1 MGVSMINKLIELCA
15 HNKFLVFLF
24 IGIALLWGL
33 WSIKNI
39 KLDGI
44 PDLSDT
50 QVIIYSRWDR
60 SPDIMED
67 QVTYPIISALLG
79 VPKVKDIRGFSDFG
93 FSYVYIIFEDGTDI
107 YWARSRTL
115 EYLSNILPRLPQ
127 GVNVELARDETAIGW
142 VFQYALIDKT
152 GKNDLSQL
160 RTFQDWYLRYALQAV
175 PGVAEVAPIGG
186 FVKQYQ
192 VNVDPNKLVAYNIP
206 IDRVIDAVRA
216 GNNDVG
222 GRLVEFSGLEYMV
235 RGIGY
240 IKKVSDVENI
250 VVGTGRTGGTPILV
264 RDLGVVTL
272 GPDIRRGVADLNGEG
287 EVVGGIVIM
296 RFGENALR
304 VIERVRAKL
313 EEMKPSLPSG
323 VEIVTTYDR
332 GELIDRAI
340 MTLKDTLIEELII
353 VSIVIMI
360 FLWHIPSA
368 IVPMITIP
376 ITIILSFIP
385 MYLMDLTANIM
396 SLGGIAIAI
405 GAMVDAA
412 IVVVEQTHKK
422 LEHWD
427 EAGRPGNYKDV
438 VISAVKE
445 VGGPSF
451 FALLVIAVSFMPV
464 FTLAGMEGRLFKP
477 LAFTKNFSMAI
488 AAVLAIT
495 LDPAIRLLFTHMD
508 PYKFKPKFLCRIVN
522 VLLVGKIHSE
532 ETHPISRPLMKL
544 YHPLCEFVLRH
555 RWTTVIAALLIVLAT
570 VPIFEKLGSEF
581 MPPLFEGDLL
591 YMPMTLPGISVTE
604 AQKLLQIQD
613 KVLKTFPEVALVFG
627 KAGRAETATDPAPFS
642 MMETVVLLK
651 PESEWP
657 VKARWYS
664 SWAPE
669 WLRKILGRFWRDRKT
684 PDELIYGPGGFDE
697 KMRFPGVTNS
707 WTYPIKARIDM
718 LSTGVRTP
726 IGIKIMGADLE
737 KVQQLGEHI
746 EMLLKDVPGTKSVF
760 AERTAGGYFLDFT
773 LKRPE
778 LARYGLTIDQANSIV
793 MSAIGGEN
801 VTTTIEGRE
810 RYPVNV
816 RYFRD
821 FRDDIEKLR
830 RVLVPVRS
838 GSPSPGGGMGGG
850 MGGSG
855 GAIGSGGTHVPIT
868 EIAEIS
874 MKTGPGMIRD
884 ENGRLSGYVFIDLDT
899 SKRDIGGYVADAKKV
914 IKANL
919 QLPAGYQLIWS
930 GQFEFMERVKERLI
944 VVVPITIFLI
954 FLLLYFNTRSITKTM
969 IIFLAVPFSA
979 VGAIWFL
986 YLLGYNT
993 SIAVWVGLIAL
1004 MGVDAETGMFMLLYL
1019 DIAHHDAQA
1028 KGKMRNWNDLR
1039 EAIVEGAVKRLRPK
1053 VMTVGVMF
1061 MGLVPIMWSVGSGA
1075 DTMKRI
1081 AAPMIGGIFTS
1092 FIMELCVYPA
1102 IYAIWKWNFGLKKQ
1116 LSRTGGSPT

>member
-1 MGVSMINKLIELCA
+1 MINRLIELCA
-15 HNKFLVFLF
+15 HNKFMVIIF
-24 IGIALLWGL
+24 IGMAVLAGF

-39 KLDGI
+39 TLDAI

-60 SPDIMED
+60 SPDIIED
-67 QVTYPIISALLG
+67 QVTYPITSALLG

-93 FSYVYIIFEDGTDI
+93 YSYVYVIFEDGTDI

-115 EYLSNILPRLPQ
+115 EYLSNILPKLPQ

-152 GKNDLSQL
+152 GKNDLAQL
-160 RTFQDWYLRYALQAV
+160 RSFQDWHLRYALQAV

-186 FVKQYQ
+186 FVRQYQ
-192 VNVDPNKLVAYNIP
+192 VNLDPNKLVAYNVS
-206 IDRVIDAVRA
+206 IDRVIEAVRT

-222 GRLVEFSGLEYMV
+222 GRLLEFSGREYMV
-235 RGIGY
+235 RGRGY
-240 IKKVSDVENI
+240 IKKVSDIEDI
-250 VVGTGRTGGTPILV
+250 VVGTSKSGGTPILIKQ
-264 RDLGVVTL
+264 LGAVTL
-272 GPDIRRGVADLNGEG
+272 GPDIRRGIADLNGEG

-296 RFGENALR
+296 RFGENALK

-313 EEMKPSLPSG
+313 EELKPSLPPG

-332 GELIDRAI
+332 GDLIERAI
-340 MTLKDTLIEELII
+340 ETLKGTLIEELII

-368 IVPMITIP
+368 LVPIVTIP

-385 MYLMDLTANIM
+385 MYLMGLTANIM

-427 EAGRPGNYKDV
+427 TGGRPGSYKDV
-438 VISAVKE
+438 VINAVKE

-464 FTLAGMEGRLFKP
+464 FTLEGMEGRLFKP

-488 AAVLAIT
+488 AAILAIT

-508 PYKFKPKFLCRIVN
+508 PYVFRPKFLRRIVN
-522 VLLVGKIHSE
+522 AVLVGKIHSE
-532 ETHPISRPLMKL
+532 ETHPISRPLMKV
-544 YHPLCEFVLRH
+544 YHPICELVLRFK
-555 RWTTVIAALLIVLAT
+555 WMTVIAALITVIAT

-581 MPPLFEGDLL
+581 MPPLFEGSLL
-591 YMPMTLPGISVTE
+591 YMPMALPGLSVTE
-604 AQKLLQIQD
+604 AQKLLQVQD
-613 KVLKTFPEVALVFG
+613 KVLKSFPEVDLVFG

-642 MMETVVLLK
+642 MMETVILLK

-657 VKARWYS
+657 KVKKWYS
-664 SWAPE
+664 SWAPD
-669 WLRKILGRFWRDRKT
+669 WLQKILRRMWPDHKSV
-684 PDELIYGPGGFDE
+684 DELIYGKGGLDE
-697 KMRFPGVTNS
+697 AMKFPGVSNS
-707 WTYPIKARIDM
+707 WTMPIKARVDM
-718 LSTGVRTP
+718 LSTGIRTP
-726 IGIKIMGADLE
+726 IGIKIMGADLQ
-737 KVQQLGEHI
+737 KVQELGEHI
-746 EMLLKDVPGTKSVF
+746 EMVLKEVPGSKSVF
-760 AERTAGGYFLDFT
+760 AERTAGGYFIDFT
-773 LKRPE
+773 LKRSE
-778 LARYGLTIDQANSIV
+778 LARYGLTVDQVNNVV

-816 RYFRD
+816 RYFRE
-821 FRDDIEKLR
+821 FRDDVEKLK
-830 RVLVPVRS
+830 RVLVSVPT
-838 GSPSPGGGMGGG
+838 GGGVSTGGMTGMGG
-850 MGGSG
+850 
-855 GAIGSGGTHVPIT
+855 AARVGGTSAMQIPLGQLADIT
-868 EIAEIS
+868 LVS
-874 MKTGPGMIRD
+874 GPAMIRD
-884 ENGRLSGYVFIDLDT
+884 ENGRLSGYVFVDLDT
-899 SKRDIGGYVADAKKV
+899 SKRDIGSYVADAKKV
-914 IKANL
+914 IREKVT
-919 QLPAGYQLIWS
+919 LPPGYQLIWS
-930 GQFEFMERVKERLI
+930 GQFEFMERVKERLL
-944 VVVPITIFLI
+944 VVVPITIFLV
-954 FLLLYFNTRSITKTM
+954 FLLLYFNTRSVTKTM
-969 IIFLAVPFSA
+969 IILLAVPFSA

-986 YLLGYNT
+986 YFLGYNM

-1019 DIAHHDAQA
+1019 DIAYHEAQG
-1028 KGKMRNWNDLR
+1028 KGRMKNWNDLR

-1061 MGLVPIMWSVGSGA
+1061 MGLIPIMWSSGA
-1075 DTMKRI
+1075 GADVMKRI

-1092 FIMELCVYPA
+1092 FILELVVYPA
-1102 IYAIWKWNFGLKKQ
+1102 IYAIWKWHFEVKKQ
-1116 LSRTGGSPT
+1116 AGTRPA